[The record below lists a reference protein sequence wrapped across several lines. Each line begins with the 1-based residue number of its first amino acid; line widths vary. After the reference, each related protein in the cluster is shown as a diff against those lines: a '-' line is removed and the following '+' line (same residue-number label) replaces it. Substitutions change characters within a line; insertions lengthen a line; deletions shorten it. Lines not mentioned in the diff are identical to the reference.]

1 MLEVMIILED
11 TTANVYM
18 FEIKVYSQV
27 LRCLVPLFSSLVT
40 YSDGLTYMC
49 QYVCADYVE
58 DAKTKK
64 KKPQKQ
70 QTNESPP
77 HVLEDACLLI
87 SKSVDLSVR

>member
-11 TTANVYM
+11 TTANVYI

-40 YSDGLTYMC
+40 YSDGLTYTC

-58 DAKTKK
+58 DAKKQRKKTTKA
-64 KKPQKQ
+64 
-70 QTNESPP
+70 TN
-77 HVLEDACLLI
+77 
-87 SKSVDLSVR
+87 K